1 MNIANYYIINW
12 LPRGLRGN
20 GWKGLS
26 SWPNRIGFYAIF
38 STKNHTAHVK
48 VIT

>member
-1 MNIANYYIINW
+1 MNIANHYIINW
-12 LPRGLRGN
+12 LPPGLRGSLQ
-20 GWKGLS
+20 GLS